1 MTKYYSLY
9 HHISD
14 SDSDN
19 CHYLAKCIG
28 KAVGDIETCA
38 NVISNSTR
46 GNGNVTGYIA
56 PQTVGVFYLSGD
68 ILTSPTGEKLVFQND
83 MGPNNLSFCSSLIE
97 YVLQTSIKNASG
109 KVYDGVE
116 SHKAYIICFLNDG
129 KNQKATIT
137 SETIK
142 KKKKDK
148 SSKTNKVS
156 QEKPKQPPALMRLSR
171 IERAKRIARNLKSK

>member
-9 HHISD
+9 HHISEFD
-14 SDSDN
+14 SEN
-19 CHYLAKCIG
+19 CQYLAKCIG
-28 KAVGDIETCA
+28 KAVGDIERCA

-56 PQTVGVFYLSGD
+56 PQTVGVFDLSGD

-97 YVLQTSIKNASG
+97 YVLQTSIKNVSG

-116 SHKAYIICFLNDG
+116 SHKAYVICFHNDG

-137 SETIK
+137 SQAIK

-148 SSKTNKVS
+148 SSKTNKVL
-156 QEKPKQPPALMRLSR
+156 QEKPKPLMRLSR